1 MPDTVA
7 TATDLPAI
15 KRSYNVII
23 SCGVPDTILIRST
36 MEIPFPT
43 PLSVILS
50 PIHIR
55 RAEPAVIAATTV
67 RYPQMLRWSSRRSPF
82 PPRPTAIAQDSKR
95 ARPTVRYLV
104 YSAIFFLPSSPSFC
118 ISSSF
123 GIAIVS
129 NCIMMEDV
137 IYGVILNAKIDME
150 EKDPPVI
157 ALKNPI
163 PEFCRFEKKSCR

>member
-1 MPDTVA
+1 MPATVA

-67 RYPQMLRWSSRRSPF
+67 RYPQTLRWSSRRSPF
-82 PPRPTAIAQDSKR
+82 SAKANCHCAGLEKSQ
-95 ARPTVRYLV
+95 ATVRYLV

-123 GIAIVS
+123 GIAMVS

-137 IYGVILNAKIDME
+137 IYGVMLSAKIDME

-163 PEFCRFEKKSCR
+163 PDSEDCEKKSCR